1 MRDLREAGRAGRP
14 FCRCDTFEGEREE
27 ARKVEW
33 KSLDSNEVFSK
44 FSEFDGIDPAK
55 ITLQRSPASPRT

>member
-1 MRDLREAGRAGRP
+1 MRDRREAGRAGRP
-14 FCRCDTFEGEREE
+14 FFRCDTFEGERE

-33 KSLDSNEVFSK
+33 KSLDSNEVLSK